1 MLWVPLVWPFNFY
14 LNIAHHTV
22 FCLDVIL
29 FASFNLVRLAC
40 LFMMLS
46 CFDSNNNNKYHQVLM
61 RATRLWLFPL
71 TDGIFETGAY
81 AVPSK
86 SQNPIVL
93 GQGGPSSTQCSNPSW
108 A

>member
-1 MLWVPLVWPFNFY
+1 MLWPLMLWVSLVWPFNFY

-71 TDGIFETGAY
+71 KPQHSVSFPDFLI
-81 AVPSK
+81 
-86 SQNPIVL
+86 L
-93 GQGGPSSTQCSNPSW
+93 L
-108 A
+108 